1 MSLKKRGLGRGLDS
15 LLSSVNA
22 VAAPVEAGEELR
34 QLALDECQP
43 GKHQPRRAFD
53 NEALEELAG
62 SIKAQG
68 VIQPIVVRPAD
79 NGRYE
84 IVAGER
90 RWRAAKLAGLATIPA
105 VVRNLDERGAMAV
118 ALVENIQRADLN
130 PLEEAEALHK
140 LILECGLT
148 HEQAATA
155 VGRKRASITN
165 LLRVMELEAE
175 VQQWLRENRLTLG
188 HAKALLGLPKS
199 SQTALAHRVI
209 DEHLTVRQTEALVQ
223 AAQNRGEVKQPAKT
237 APPATELETRIRETI
252 GLPVKLSQNQAGRG
266 KLTVVFRNAKELEA
280 LLGRIAS
287 R

>member
-1 MSLKKRGLGRGLDS
+1 MSVKKRGLGRGLDA

-22 VAAPVEAGEELR
+22 VAAPLNPAEELR
-34 QLALDECQP
+34 QLPLDDLRP

-53 NEALEELAG
+53 SEALEELAN
-62 SIKAQG
+62 SIAAQG
-68 VIQPIVVRPAD
+68 VIQPIVVRPAE

-90 RWRAAKLAGLATIPA
+90 RWRAAKIAGLATVPA
-105 VVRNLDERGAMAV
+105 VVRDLDERGAMAV

-188 HAKALLGLPKS
+188 HAKALLGLPKTAQS
-199 SQTALAHRVI
+199 ALAHRVI

-223 AAQNRGEVKQPAKT
+223 AAQNRGEAKPSMKPAV
-237 APPATELETRIRETI
+237 PASALESRIRETI

-266 KLTVVFRNAKELEA
+266 KLTVSFRNAKELET
-280 LLGRIAS
+280 LLGRIGGS
-287 R
+287 

>member
-1 MSLKKRGLGRGLDS
+1 MSVKKRGLGRGLDS

-22 VAAPVEAGEELR
+22 VAAPVEAFEELR

-43 GKHQPRRAFD
+43 GRHQPRRAFD
-53 NEALEELAG
+53 SEALEELAN
-62 SIKAQG
+62 SIAAQG
-68 VIQPIVVRPAD
+68 VIQPIVVRPAE

-90 RWRAAKLAGLATIPA
+90 RWRAAKLAGLKTVPA
-105 VVRNLDERGAMAV
+105 VVRDLDERGAMAV

-199 SQTALAHRVI
+199 AQTALAHRVI

-223 AAQNRGEVKQPAKT
+223 AAQNRGETKPAARPA
-237 APPATELETRIRETI
+237 APASALESRIRETI

-266 KLTVVFRNAKELEA
+266 KLTVSFRNAKELET
-280 LLGRIAS
+280 LLGRIGGA
-287 R
+287 